1 MAIAMEITEIAVTLR
16 GAGNGEPKLG
26 DATFS
31 DGMYV
36 EWCRCMGTGGLLLSA
51 RRSDGCGGRQRY
63 RLRSPRRAAAI
74 EARIS

>member
-1 MAIAMEITEIAVTLR
+1 MLIDQLAITLR

-36 EWCRCMGTGGLLLSA
+36 MWCRCMGTGDLLLSGI
-51 RRSDGCGGRQRY
+51 RSDGCGGRQKY
-63 RLRSPRRAAAI
+63 RLRSPKRAAAI
-74 EARIS
+74 EQAIA